1 MKLNL
6 QAQCCIVGCGPA
18 GAMLG
23 LLLAR
28 RGVNVVVLEKHTDFL
43 RDFRG
48 DDIAAATIEILD
60 EIGLA
65 EDFLALSPR
74 RIRAVKAHTASGTM
88 TLADLSLVRTKF
100 PFVAVVP
107 QWDFLNFLATEAALE
122 PSFRLLMGAE
132 ATDII
137 EGDGVVQGVRFLR
150 GDQEGVV
157 RAALTVAADG
167 RTSLVRDKAAL
178 PVVASAP
185 PTDMML
191 FRLPRRAADEASDA
205 INIHLGAGWAMARL
219 DRGDYW
225 QAACMIPKGAA
236 DTVRAAGVDAFRDA
250 IAEVMSDLANH
261 VGALETW
268 DQIHLLSVQTNRLR
282 RWHRPGLLCIGDC
295 AHAMSPIG
303 GTGVNFAIQD
313 AVVAANRLTEPIRRG
328 DITTRDLA
336 GVQRERQ
343 WQVRIMQLLQ
353 NRLTRGYAATAA
365 DRPAGIRGLGQRI
378 GPKLLNLPGF
388 CALRSRTTALGLRR
402 VHVAPEFRVAA
413 RQPRD
418 GRRR

>member
-1 MKLNL
+1 M
-6 QAQCCIVGCGPA
+6 
-18 GAMLG
+18 
-23 LLLAR
+23 
-28 RGVNVVVLEKHTDFL
+28 VLEKHTDFL

-65 EDFLALSPR
+65 EEFLALSPR
-74 RIRAVKAHTASGTM
+74 RVRTVKAHTASGTM
-88 TLADLSLVRTKF
+88 TLADLSLVRTRF

-107 QWDFLNFLATEAALE
+107 QWDFLSFLAAEAALE
-122 PSFRLLMGAE
+122 PGFRLLMGAQ

-137 EGDGVVQGVRFLR
+137 DDGGLVKGVRFR
-150 GDQEGVV
+150 SGDEEGTV
-157 RAALTVAADG
+157 RATLTVAADG
-167 RTSLVRDKAAL
+167 RTSLLRDRARL
-178 PVVASAP
+178 PVVATAP
-185 PTDMML
+185 PIDMML
-191 FRLPRRAADEASDA
+191 FRLPRQVTDEASDA

-236 DTVRAAGVDAFRDA
+236 DAVRAAGVDAFRDA
-250 IAEVMSDLANH
+250 IAEVMSNLADH
-261 VGALETW
+261 VGALEAW

-282 RWHRPGLLCIGDC
+282 RWHRPGMLCIGDC

-313 AVVAANRLTEPIRRG
+313 AVVAANRLTGPIKRG
-328 DITTRDLA
+328 EVTTRDLA
-336 GVQRERQ
+336 AVQRERQ

-353 NRLTRGYAATAA
+353 SRLTKGYVAAAA
-365 DRPAGIRGLGQRI
+365 DARGGIHAIGERL

-388 CALRSRTTALGLRR
+388 CALRSRITALGLRR

-413 RQPRD
+413 HQPRN
-418 GRRR
+418 GQHP

>member
-1 MKLNL
+1 MSLNIE
-6 QAQCCIVGCGPA
+6 AQCCIVGCGPA

-28 RGVNVVVLEKHTDFL
+28 RGVDVVVLEKHIDFL

-65 EDFLALSPR
+65 EEFLALSPR
-74 RIRAVKAHTASGTM
+74 RVRAVKAHTASGTM
-88 TLADLSLVRTKF
+88 TLADLSLVRTRF

-107 QWDFLNFLATEAALE
+107 QWDFLTFLAAEAALE
-122 PSFRLLMGAE
+122 PGFRLLTGAE

-137 EGDGVVQGVRFLR
+137 EQDGVVQGVRFR
-150 GDQEGVV
+150 SGDEEGVV
-157 RAALTVAADG
+157 QAALTVAADG
-167 RTSLVRDKAAL
+167 RTSLLRDKAAL
-178 PVVASAP
+178 PVVATAP
-185 PTDMML
+185 PIDMML
-191 FRLPRRAADEASDA
+191 FRLPRRATDEASDA
-205 INIHLGAGWAMARL
+205 IDIHLGAGWAMARL

-236 DTVRAAGVDAFRDA
+236 DVVRAAGVDAFRDA

-328 DITTRDLA
+328 DVTTRDLA

-353 NRLTRGYAATAA
+353 SRLTKGYVAAAG
-365 DRPAGIRGLGQRI
+365 DKPDGIRGLGQRI

-388 CALRSRTTALGLRR
+388 CALRSRITALGLRR

-413 RQPRD
+413 RQPPD
-418 GRRR
+418 GRHP